1 MSELKIR
8 DAQVEDA
15 QRLLEIYS
23 HYVLNTAVSFE
34 YEVPTLEE
42 FSERIRSI
50 KKKYPYLVCEKD
62 GKIIGYVYAS
72 AYSERTAYDWTVS
85 TSIYIDKDFRRNG
98 AGSLLYKELES
109 RLKKMGIINLLAGV
123 AFCDPQDEYLTHDSP
138 NFHLSQ
144 AYTQVAYMP
153 QVGKKFGR
161 WYDLK
166 WFLKKI

>member
-50 KKKYPYLVCEKD
+50 KKKYPYLVCEKN
-62 GKIIGYVYAS
+62 GKIILRKQLLGIPSISSTKRQKAVVPVKT
-72 AYSERTAYDWTVS
+72 TAFAL
-85 TSIYIDKDFRRNG
+85 I
-98 AGSLLYKELES
+98 
-109 RLKKMGIINLLAGV
+109 
-123 AFCDPQDEYLTHDSP
+123 
-138 NFHLSQ
+138 
-144 AYTQVAYMP
+144 
-153 QVGKKFGR
+153 
-161 WYDLK
+161 
-166 WFLKKI
+166 